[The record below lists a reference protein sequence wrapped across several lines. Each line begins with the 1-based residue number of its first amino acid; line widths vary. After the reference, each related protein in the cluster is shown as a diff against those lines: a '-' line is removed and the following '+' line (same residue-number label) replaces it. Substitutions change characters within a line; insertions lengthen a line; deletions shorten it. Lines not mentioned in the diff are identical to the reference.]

1 MNSFQIF
8 ADRVKR
14 DYLYQYSI
22 IKIVIDW
29 IIMLYFIVPGSI
41 IALVIY
47 RSWWMELPTWSEYLS
62 KYILIS
68 IFYFITWFGSY
79 RTFVKEADGI
89 YFLKHTTK
97 FLNMKK
103 WAFAFSLGRAA
114 FNISFFVIIALP
126 FLINRF
132 SFTVLEIVGFAL
144 FYIGLTFFIIFI
156 KTVIL
161 SNFSGWKEKLF
172 MWLLLIILFIC
183 NLFIFSSLV
192 FHPLYSFVSATIFIG
207 LSLGLTIPKVSTT
220 RSFQGEVIKENQERL
235 RYLNMIFS
243 ASPDIEKPKI
253 SKRKKPFLFRQSKRI
268 FEKRT
273 AKNGFCELFLKIILR
288 DFSYLRSYLQ
298 MLGVTGAAILIVPP
312 VLFKVIILIGFSVF
326 LWIWLTN
333 LWDKLI
339 LSHPNSKKYETHD
352 SFHQARLKANLVFSL
367 PAICILSIY
376 LLVTIIL
383 K

>member
-8 ADRVKR
+8 ADRVKK
-14 DYLYQYSI
+14 DYLFQYSM

-29 IIMLYFIVPGSI
+29 IIMLYLVVPSAI
-41 IALVIY
+41 IAIVIY

-89 YFLKHTTK
+89 YFIKHTTK

-103 WAFAFSLGRAA
+103 WAFAFSLGRSA
-114 FNISFFVIIALP
+114 FNISLSVMIALP

-132 SFTVLEIVGFAL
+132 SFTILEIVGFAL
-144 FYIGLTFFIIFI
+144 FYMGLSFFIIFI
-156 KTVIL
+156 KTVIR
-161 SNFSGWKEKLF
+161 SNFSGWKEKMF
-172 MWLLLIILFIC
+172 FWLLLIILFIC
-183 NLFIFSSLV
+183 NLFIFSFLV
-192 FHPLYSFVSATIFIG
+192 LHPPSSFVSAITFIG

-220 RSFQGEVIKENQERL
+220 RSFQGEVLKEDQERL

-253 SKRKKPFLFRQSKRI
+253 SKRKKPFLFRQSMRI
-268 FEKRT
+268 LEKRT
-273 AKNGFCELFLKIILR
+273 AQNGFFELFLKINLR
-288 DFSYLRSYLQ
+288 NLTYLRSYLQ

-312 VLFKVIILIGFSVF
+312 VLFKLIILIGFAVF
-326 LWIWLTN
+326 IWIWITN

-367 PAICILSIY
+367 PAISILSIY

-383 K
+383 R